1 MGNEHIFISNVR
13 GLNARVCRCSMIQIH
28 ETKMADVPFQ
38 KKKMADVPVAV
49 ANEMR
54 DWLDNVAEAC
64 RQSFKAG
71 LRFDDLHR
79 WLGVLWNE
87 REQLQDV

>member
-1 MGNEHIFISNVR
+1 
-13 GLNARVCRCSMIQIH
+13 
-28 ETKMADVPFQ
+28 
-38 KKKMADVPVAV
+38 MADVPVAV